1 MRGQTARLA
10 RGRAPVAS
18 PVCRMPCQR
27 WGNRM
32 GRGSE
37 RRQRGRR
44 ITIRLTDAERAAL
57 DSAAERAGLSLGSH
71 IRKVLLDAPLPRQA
85 RRPPIERTELAR
97 LLGQLGKIGS
107 NINQLAREVNSEG
120 AEAFDRIDFGQAQ
133 DDLAAM
139 RAALM
144 EALGRSP
151 RDQAKP
157 APQSPQR
164 PTGPKRPG
172 GPRP

>member
-1 MRGQTARLA
+1 
-10 RGRAPVAS
+10 
-18 PVCRMPCQR
+18 
-27 WGNRM
+27 M

-44 ITIRLTDAERAAL
+44 ITIRLTEAERAAL

-85 RRPPIERTELAR
+85 RRPPIEKRELAR
-97 LLGQLGKIGS
+97 LLGQIGKIGS

-120 AEAFDRIDFGQAQ
+120 PGAFDRIDFNQAQ

-151 RDQAKP
+151 RTQANT
-157 APQSPQR
+157 APERPQKSI
-164 PTGPKRPG
+164 GPKRPG